1 MSPGAFQTLTTIGVP
16 SQGIRKPSLHQPS
29 DSVVS
34 NAQNPLVRSAR
45 TKPSDEASMGSKI
58 PSVSAKDLWKDAR
71 EKSSTRVLAT
81 AQHLVTQ
88 KAKILLQKQSST
100 AKKRLAGTP
109 S

>member
-45 TKPSDEASMGSKI
+45 TKPSDEASHGSKM
-58 PSVSAKDLWKDAR
+58 DNWKEVR
-71 EKSSTRVLAT
+71 EKSSTRVLAA

-100 AKKRLAGTP
+100 
-109 S
+109 